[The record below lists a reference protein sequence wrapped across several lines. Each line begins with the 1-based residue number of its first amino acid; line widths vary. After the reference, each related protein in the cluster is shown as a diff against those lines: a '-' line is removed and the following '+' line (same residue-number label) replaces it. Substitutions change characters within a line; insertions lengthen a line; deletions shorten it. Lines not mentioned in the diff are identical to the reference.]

1 VILLLSVAGF
11 FIPGPLIGLGGVH
24 NPFGLEGYPWVNDAF
39 LVVMPLLP
47 LCILA
52 SAVSLVLRYRRSGG
66 EVRQQIKWV
75 AFAASVMAF
84 LFVVS
89 IALSL
94 LSPPGSE
101 LLDNATALSFT
112 GVPIAVGIAILRYCL
127 YEIDILI
134 NRALVYGSL
143 SVTLVGLY
151 VGGVA
156 ALQRIFVAL
165 TGQQSTLAIVAST
178 LAIAAL
184 FNPLRGRIQSFID
197 RRFYR
202 RKYDSRKT
210 LESFSATLRDETDL
224 DALDAELVG
233 VVRGTDAARPC
244 LSLAASRHSPEARS
258 GTLADL
264 YALNSVEEIFSE
276 EEVFS
281 EVRIQHCA

>member
-1 VILLLSVAGF
+1 
-11 FIPGPLIGLGGVH
+11 
-24 NPFGLEGYPWVNDAF
+24 
-39 LVVMPLLP
+39 
-47 LCILA
+47 
-52 SAVSLVLRYRRSGG
+52 
-66 EVRQQIKWV
+66 
-75 AFAASVMAF
+75 
-84 LFVVS
+84 VS

-112 GVPIAVGIAILRYCL
+112 GVPIAVGIAILRYRL

-210 LESFSATLRDETDL
+210 LESFSATLRDGPGRLGRRAGGGGQGD
-224 DALDAELVG
+224 
-233 VVRGTDAARPC
+233 DAAHPC